1 MTAMMPGG
9 RRFRRRTVHRPQ
21 PATKVKPSRSSPRRT
36 EFYSMAWAMPYV
48 WICKAPSAVS
58 SALTPTRAATLA
70 KA

>member
-1 MTAMMPGG
+1 M
-9 RRFRRRTVHRPQ
+9 HRPQ
-21 PATKVKPSRSSPRRT
+21 PAIKVKPSRSSPRRT